1 MGKGMTGPATDLSRA
16 AYESPDI
23 VALYG
28 RPDGLQK
35 PEETLL
41 AQLRPSLGRLDMLD
55 IGVGGGRT
63 TRHFAPLAR
72 TYLGV
77 DYSAAMIAHCRLAFP
92 SFQFAVADAR
102 HLGFAADESYD
113 FVLFS
118 YNGIDHLDR
127 GERMKALGEMRRV
140 LRPGGLM
147 VFSSHNSNY
156 LPSIVDRFRFRIHT
170 SLRET
175 LRSLKWSSVFWAKNG
190 LLQYRMPLAS
200 GRVHDG
206 THSFRSSAL
215 YYVRPDIGVAELR
228 QLDMVDIACAGN
240 ESYDFLAGDDPRLRQ
255 DPNPWIYYMSR
266 KPGRV

>member
-1 MGKGMTGPATDLSRA
+1 MTAFPPDLTRS

-23 VALYG
+23 VALYA
-28 RPDGLQK
+28 RPGGLQK
-35 PEETLL
+35 PEQTLL
-41 AQLRPSLGRLDMLD
+41 AQLGPSLGSMDMLD

-77 DYSAAMIAHCRLAFP
+77 DYSAAMIAHCELEFP
-92 SFQFAVADAR
+92 SFRFAVADAR
-102 HLGFAADESYD
+102 RLEFAADESYD

-118 YNGIDHLDR
+118 YNGIDHLDQ
-127 GERMKALGEMRRV
+127 GERTMALSEMRRV

-147 VFSSHNSNY
+147 VFSSHNTNY
-156 LPSIVDRFRFRIHT
+156 LPAIMDRFRFRIHS

-175 LRSLKWSSVFWAKNG
+175 MRSFKWSSVFWAKNG
-190 LLQYRMPLAS
+190 LLQYRLPLAS

-215 YYVRPDIGVAELR
+215 HYVRPDVGVTELR
-228 QLDMVDIACAGN
+228 RLGMVDIVCAGN
-240 ESYDFLAGDDPRLRQ
+240 ESGDFLPGEDPRLSRNP
-255 DPNPWIYYMSR
+255 DPWIYYVSR
-266 KPGRV
+266 KPARA